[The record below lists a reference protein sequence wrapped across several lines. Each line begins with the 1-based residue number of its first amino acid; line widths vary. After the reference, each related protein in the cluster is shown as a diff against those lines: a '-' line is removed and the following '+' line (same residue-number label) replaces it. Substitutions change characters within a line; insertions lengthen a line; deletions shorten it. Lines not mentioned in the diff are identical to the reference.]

1 MNRKIPVATL
11 SAFLVATSPVMAIN
25 ELSGNA
31 ETEHVSLASVQ
42 QARKTIRGTVVDNT
56 GLPVIGA
63 NVIVKGSAGVGTVTN
78 VDGDFILE
86 GIEDGAT
93 LMISYIGYVDQ

>member
-25 ELSGNA
+25 ELSSNA
-31 ETEHVSLASVQ
+31 GMDHVSLASVQ
-42 QARKTIRGTVVDNT
+42 QARRTISGTVIDNT

-63 NVIVKGSAGVGTVTN
+63 NVIVKGSAGVGTVTDA
-78 VDGDFILE
+78 DGDF
-86 GIEDGAT
+86 T
-93 LMISYIGYVDQ
+93 